1 MTVSKNHR
9 KISINVLI
17 FLFKVPLYHAWKIS
31 RSRSG
36 LKRSLIFDISSLNWS
51 EVNVMKVCI
60 YLLCYTIPKT
70 GVFTD
75 ICTYCKLIKSTV
87 FLNSSIS
94 NQMFM
99 IVNSVNNS
107 GIAGGMQSGRISSNN
122 NCKSLTAER
131 YTQFSVLVWDCSIT

>member
-1 MTVSKNHR
+1 MKDQQV
-9 KISINVLI
+9 KIRL
-17 FLFKVPLYHAWKIS
+17 KKITYF
-31 RSRSG
+31 RHFFIK
-36 LKRSLIFDISSLNWS
+36 LK
-51 EVNVMKVCI
+51 NVMKVCI

-94 NQMFM
+94 NQMFI

-131 YTQFSVLVWDCSIT
+131 YTQFSVLVWDCSIM